1 MDMTPYRDLF
11 ISEARDH
18 LRAMTEITLLLETA
32 SAEREQI
39 DALFRHSHSL
49 KGMAASMGY
58 TDMAELAH
66 RMEDLMD
73 RVRKEH
79 FPFTAGCADLILEG
93 ADQLKALVD
102 DVEQGETAPRAVA
115 DLICRITGYEGEE
128 SGRLPSSD
136 SGKGAGGTAG
146 DDVAATFPLPQRA
159 VGDPG
164 PADEPAT
171 SGQTVRIRSALLD
184 QLVTVTGELVTI
196 KHRLAALATTHEA
209 SGLSEAVGDLSLVLR
224 ELHDRVMQARVMPFG
239 GITQVFPRLVRDLAR
254 KSGKKIALEILGR
267 EIELD
272 RAVLEEMGEPLVHI
286 LRNAVDHGIEPAKVR
301 AAAGKPESGTIRV
314 RAFREKDCVVI
325 SIEDDG
331 RGMDPAQLVVSA
343 VRKGFIR
350 PEAAAALA
358 PSEALMLT
366 CIPGFSTTE
375 KVTEVSG
382 RGVGMDA
389 VNALIRS
396 FGGTLAIESEP
407 GQGSRIILKIPRNI
421 AIINVLLVSCGQ
433 FTVGVPL
440 SRIHHLVEVPA
451 EHLTRPDGRL
461 NLPGEERDIPLLDL
475 NELLG
480 LSPRVPDGAALP
492 ALVTEI
498 RGRTVALLADRFA
511 GQKEVFIRPL
521 GRPLASLRGLAGSA
535 LLGDGSSLFILDI
548 STLG

>member
-1 MDMTPYRDLF
+1 M
-11 ISEARDH
+11 
-18 LRAMTEITLLLETA
+18 
-32 SAEREQI
+32 
-39 DALFRHSHSL
+39 
-49 KGMAASMGY
+49 
-58 TDMAELAH
+58 
-66 RMEDLMD
+66 
-73 RVRKEH
+73 
-79 FPFTAGCADLILEG
+79 
-93 ADQLKALVD
+93 
-102 DVEQGETAPRAVA
+102 
-115 DLICRITGYEGEE
+115 
-128 SGRLPSSD
+128 
-136 SGKGAGGTAG
+136 
-146 DDVAATFPLPQRA
+146 
-159 VGDPG
+159 
-164 PADEPAT
+164 
-171 SGQTVRIRSALLD
+171 
-184 QLVTVTGELVTI
+184 TI
-196 KHRLAALATTHEA
+196 KHRLAALAATHEA
-209 SGLSEAVGDLSLVLR
+209 SGLSEAVGDLSLRLR

-286 LRNAVDHGIEPAKVR
+286 LRNAVDHGIEPTEVR
-301 AAAGKPESGTIRV
+301 VAAGKPESGTIRV
-314 RAFREKDCVVI
+314 HAFREKDCVVI
-325 SIEDDG
+325 SVEDDG

-343 VRKGFIR
+343 VKKGFLR

-421 AIINVLLVSCGQ
+421 AIINVLLVACGQ

-440 SRIHHLVEVPA
+440 SRIHHLVEVPV

-461 NLPGEERDIPLLDL
+461 TLPGEEGDLPLLDL

-480 LSPRVPDGAALP
+480 LAPRVPDGAALP

-535 LLGDGSSLFILDI
+535 MLGDGSSLFILDI
-548 STLG
+548 STLA